1 MSKMIDDYF
10 KIYTEKVKEYGE
22 NTVVLHQTGSF
33 YEIYEVNNT
42 KETIGNAKRMS
53 KILDMTYANKKG
65 NTNNSTRTNP
75 NFIGFNC
82 SILNKYLGILLRN
95 GFTVVIV
102 DQLESSKKGKLVER
116 GVTKIYSPSL
126 LPSDITEA
134 EGDFNLVSMLF
145 NINPVKKSSNKKN
158 ATLIQTMNVSI
169 CCINNNNNTIEI
181 TDNEFKF
188 LPNDQYT
195 LNLSLSSIDRI
206 LYRFNP
212 KELQIGF
219 NEIDIDTNIQNLIV
233 DYFNENYE
241 NVRFNE
247 LNDLYK
253 TIDYQNKYLK
263 ETYDHINFGLII
275 PIEYLQ
281 FNSELSV
288 INMIYILKFV
298 EAHDKSYIKNL
309 TVPKHIIENN
319 FLISEL
325 NTLAQLNVLKID
337 NNIVNSKINCLF
349 DVINYTKTALGKRY
363 LKNILSKPFKDPKVI
378 NNRYAITEGLD
389 EVKDKSNSIDIILNE
404 ILDIEKLHRKM
415 GISELHQFEFVK
427 LNECYLEI
435 LKLYQLLH
443 KNTKLKELVLD
454 NFFNESDM
462 LEFNDYIK
470 NYNETFD
477 LEKMKKFNLKTGKD
491 ELENY
496 ILVIKE
502 LDIIQEKIDT
512 LEDKRKELR
521 LKLDK
526 LINDKNSGDFIKLV
540 YTEFEGYSFSCT
552 KIRYQALL
560 QKINKGTSEICIDS
574 HKTWKVKQTNSIV
587 KFIPQELDKLSNEI
601 LSNRELLSIKITL
614 NYKRILLEYY
624 RKYNPIFDK
633 LKNLVEIIDVCNS
646 NLKCAQKF
654 NYTKPELIV
663 KDESFIEIESIR
675 HPIIERLGQEYI
687 SNDIILNDK
696 TNGILCFGINSSG
709 KSSLLRAIGVA
720 TIMAQA
726 GLFVAAKSFKFSP
739 FDTIISQVDLSD
751 NIFAG
756 KSSFITEMLGLKRI
770 LQCAGPRTLVLSD
783 ELCRGTE
790 HSSSVGLVSATILQL
805 IKTNTKFFF
814 TSHLHEVPKVQDII
828 DLKDKLNICH
838 LSVNIKSN
846 NIIYERKLQNGPG
859 SSLYGLEV
867 SKSLLECSE
876 LVEKAFKI
884 RNNLIG
890 NETKVKKSKY
900 NTKKIIDKCQICS
913 STKQLE
919 VDHIVPQMTANENG
933 FLNDSRHKN
942 HISNL
947 CTLCHDCHLN
957 KTLGKIKI
965 HGYKDSINGRFLD
978 WERL

>member
-1 MSKMIDDYF
+1 MGMIDHYF
-10 KIYTEKVKEYGE
+10 EIYEKSVKEYGE
-22 NTVVLHQTGSF
+22 NTVVLYACGSF
-33 YEIYEVNNT
+33 FEIYEINNP
-42 KETIGNAKRMS
+42 EEIIGNAKRMS
-53 KILDMTYANKKG
+53 KILDMTYANKRG
-65 NTNNSTRTNP
+65 NTDNSTRSHP
-75 NFIGFNC
+75 NFIGFTC

-102 DQLESSKKGKLVER
+102 DQLELSKDKKGKLVER
-116 GVTKIYSPSL
+116 GITKIYSPSL

-145 NINPVKKSSNKKN
+145 KINPFKKSSNKKN

-181 TDNEFKF
+181 TDNEFNF

-219 NEIDIDTNIQNLIV
+219 NEQQTNTNIQNLII

-247 LNDLYK
+247 INDLHK

-263 ETYDHINFGLII
+263 ETYDHINFGLIT

-281 FNSELSV
+281 FKSELSV
-288 INMIYILKFV
+288 INMVYILKFV
-298 EAHDKSYIKNL
+298 ESHDKSYIKNL
-309 TVPKHIIENN
+309 TVPKHIIEDNY
-319 FLISEL
+319 LISEL
-325 NTLAQLNVLKID
+325 NTLAQLNILKID
-337 NNIVNSKINCLF
+337 NVVNSKINCLF
-349 DVINYTKTALGKRY
+349 DVINYTKTAVGKRH

-378 NNRYAITEGLD
+378 NNRYAITEGLLCLN
-389 EVKDKSNSIDIILNE
+389 EFNSIDKILSE

-435 LKLYQLLH
+435 LKLYELLNKD
-443 KNTKLKELVLD
+443 KNLKELVLD
-454 NFFNESDM
+454 NLFDESDILKFNE
-462 LEFNDYIK
+462 YIK

-477 LEKMKKFNLKTGKD
+477 LGKMKKFNLNTGKD

-502 LDIIQEKIDT
+502 LDIIQQKIDE
-512 LEDKRKELR
+512 LEDKRKEFR

-526 LINDKNSGDFIKLV
+526 LINDKNVSDFIKLV

-552 KIRYQALL
+552 KIRYQVLL
-560 QKINKGTSEICIDS
+560 QKIDKGID
-574 HKTWKVKQTNSIV
+574 KTWKVKQTNSTV
-587 KFIPQELDKLSNEI
+587 KFVPQELDKLSNEI
-601 LSNRELLSIKITL
+601 ISNRELLSIKITL
-614 NYKRILLEYY
+614 NYKKILSEYY
-624 RKYNPIFDK
+624 RKYNLIFDK
-633 LKNLVEIIDVCNS
+633 LKDFVEIIDVCNS
-646 NLKCAQKF
+646 NLKCSQKF

-663 KDESFIEIESIR
+663 KENSFIEIESIR
-675 HPIIERLGQEYI
+675 HPIIERLGKEYI
-687 SNDIILNDK
+687 SNDIVLNEQS
-696 TNGILCFGINSSG
+696 NGILCYGINSSG
-709 KSSLLRAIGVA
+709 KSSLLRALGVNLV
-720 TIMAQA
+720 MSQA

-751 NIFAG
+751 NIFSG

-814 TSHLHEVPKVQDII
+814 TSHLHDMPKIQDII
-828 DLKDKLNICH
+828 DLEQKLKICH
-838 LSVNIKSN
+838 LSVDIKDN
-846 NIIYERKLQNGPG
+846 NIIYNRKLKEG
-859 SSLYGLEV
+859 SGSELYGLEV
-867 SKSLLECSE
+867 SKSLLECPE
-876 LVEKAFKI
+876 LIEHAFKI
-884 RNNLIG
+884 RNKLLG
-890 NETKVKKSKY
+890 NQTKIKKSVY
-900 NTKKIIDKCQICS
+900 NKKKIMEKCEICS

-919 VDHIVPQMTANENG
+919 TDHVIEQMTADKKG

-942 HISNL
+942 HLSNL
-947 CTLCHDCHLN
+947 CTLCHNCHLE

-965 HGYKDSINGRFLD
+965 NGYIDSINGTFLD
-978 WERL
+978 YEIIKV